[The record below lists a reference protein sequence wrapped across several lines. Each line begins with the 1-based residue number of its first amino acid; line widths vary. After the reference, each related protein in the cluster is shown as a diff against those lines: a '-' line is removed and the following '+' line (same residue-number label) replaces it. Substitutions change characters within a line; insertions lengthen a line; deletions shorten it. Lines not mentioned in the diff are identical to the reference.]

1 MLVLSLEVGLRVLLL
16 MRRIV
21 VAGIVRGV
29 GVVIVVVVEI
39 EQLMVVEVVWRKE
52 GGRRREG

>member
-1 MLVLSLEVGLRVLLL
+1 MGLRVLLL